1 MGELVF
7 FPPPPVVSKKGGGD
21 LYPEDKVTWLPVGW
35 ANTSGREAP
44 GCVRMRGV
52 LLPFH
57 LLLHLSLTNK
67 GPRWISISP
76 ERRVRNAELKAV
88 HNPPLPPDSLPQG
101 DDLGVK
107 PKLTSCL
114 SLCGVRVQNPGPQSR
129 EERGRWGGGPSPWDQ
144 SLGPWPPQLPRPAW

>member
-1 MGELVF
+1 M
-7 FPPPPVVSKKGGGD
+7 
-21 LYPEDKVTWLPVGW
+21 GW

-129 EERGRWGGGPSPWDQ
+129 EERGQRGWGGGWGGPSPWT
-144 SLGPWPPQLPRPAW
+144 SPWARGLPSFPDPRGEPWGASCLRAPGELC